1 MIDWHS
7 HILPNVDDGSHD
19 VAESIELLKQL
30 NNQDVDTVVATPHFI
45 ANNESLES
53 FLNRR
58 DEAYK
63 KLNSELTDD
72 LPKVLL
78 GAEVKYYPGISRL
91 EGIKQL
97 TISGSKLL
105 LLEMPM
111 SKWTEYTVRELIEL
125 AASKK
130 VTVVLAHIERYL
142 KLQNK
147 AVWNRLYESG
157 ILMQVN
163 ASYFTGISRRKAI
176 NQLCDGKIH
185 FIGTDCHNLNG
196 RPPNMNKATEF
207 ICKKI
212 GYNFINQM
220 NEYGYAMLVNK

>member
-111 SKWTEYTVRELIEL
+111 SKWTEYTVRELIEM

-207 ICKKI
+207 IFKKI